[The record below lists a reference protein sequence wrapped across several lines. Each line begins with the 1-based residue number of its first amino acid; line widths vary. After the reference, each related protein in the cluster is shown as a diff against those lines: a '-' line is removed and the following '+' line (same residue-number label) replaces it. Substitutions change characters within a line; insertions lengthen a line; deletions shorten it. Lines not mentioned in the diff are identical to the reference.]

1 MITKIKGLISRTY
14 SILPMYEEH
23 IYRSDAIAKKIM
35 GIISDLGAASYY
47 FSNNNKKHSN
57 KIDSCISSLIAINSE
72 EGIYSLDHS
81 IIRKVVLDVAGDLK
95 RIVNEMGDS

>member
-14 SILPMYEEH
+14 SILPMYEEQ
-23 IYRSDAIAKKIM
+23 IYRSDAISKKIM
-35 GIISDLGAASYY
+35 GIISDLGAASVY
-47 FSNNNKKHSN
+47 FEGLNDKYSN
-57 KIDSCISSLIAINSE
+57 KINSCISSLIAINDR

-95 RIVNEMGDS
+95 RIVNEMGDE